1 MEHTLRTH
9 AVRFAEFGDPEVL
22 EVVEVPTPEPGE
34 GEVLVEVFATGLN
47 PVESAIRRGDHP
59 ERWPVDFPSSQ
70 GRDLAGVV
78 VAVGPGVQQFARGD
92 EVMGYVDRG
101 AQATYV
107 AVPERQLLPKP
118 PSLTWEVAGSL
129 YVAGTTAWTAI
140 EGLALGPS
148 DEIVITAAAGGVG
161 CLAAQFA
168 RMRGATVIGT
178 CAEMRFDFLRQ
189 FGVIPIAYGPGLA
202 DRVRILGDDPNHP
215 AGGRPVSA
223 FLDFL
228 GGQTHEALSLIHI

>member
-1 MEHTLRTH
+1 
-9 AVRFAEFGDPEVL
+9 
-22 EVVEVPTPEPGE
+22 
-34 GEVLVEVFATGLN
+34 
-47 PVESAIRRGDHP
+47 
-59 ERWPVDFPSSQ
+59 
-70 GRDLAGVV
+70 
-78 VAVGPGVQQFARGD
+78 
-92 EVMGYVDRG
+92 MGYVDRG

-140 EGLALGPS
+140 ESLALGPS

-189 FGVIPIAYGPGLA
+189 FGVIPMAYGPGLA
-202 DRVRILGDDPNHP
+202 DRVRALGDDPNHP
-215 AGGRPVSA
+215 RAVAR
-223 FLDFL
+223 
-228 GGQTHEALSLIHI
+228 